1 MKSLAGSITKVL
13 LLSVILGV
21 LGFAAFTAFMAESWI
36 IGTVLAVVLV
46 ATLVVYATGKLVPAK
61 FLFPGLV
68 FLIIFSLAPIL
79 YTQYMSLF
87 NYKSGNL
94 ISREEAIDQLERVG
108 FRQDPLSTTFRFTL
122 GSYQGEVAAVLQNDL
137 DSSSQIAFLN
147 IETPIDLGTPADPV
161 VAAEA
166 EGFIAASSAELAQVG
181 EGLLEYQF
189 QLGEGWVA
197 IPQSFRSAARLTQQ
211 YFYDPDKDTIID
223 RINNQI
229 FVDNGNGN
237 FALENNPDRIL
248 FPGWRQFNGFEN
260 YAALVTK
267 PEISGPFLNVFIWT
281 ITFSFLTII
290 SMFAAGLAL
299 AVALDKKIRFRNLY
313 RSLLILPYAMPS
325 LMSILIW
332 AGMFNREFGAVNRLF
347 GIELFWLGDAFLAK
361 LVILIVNLWLGF
373 PYFYLISTGALQ
385 ALPSELEEAAA
396 IDGASPTQIFFQ
408 IKFPMLFQI
417 LSPLIIASFA
427 FNFNNFNLI
436 YLLTGGG
443 PTEVLAGERAGAT
456 DILITYTYKTAFLG
470 TEQNLGLASAISVIM
485 FIIVGALSVWS
496 LRRTKVLE
504 AVQ

>member
-1 MKSLAGSITKVL
+1 VGPLTKAV
-13 LLSVILGV
+13 LLSVVLGV
-21 LGFAAFTAFMAESWI
+21 LGFAIFTAFMAESWI
-36 IGTVLAVVLV
+36 IGAVLSVVFV
-46 ATLVVYATGKLVPAK
+46 ATLVVYATGRLVPAK

-68 FLIIFSLAPIL
+68 FLIIFSVVPII
-79 YTQYMSLF
+79 YTQYMSAF

-94 ISREEAIDQLERVG
+94 ITREEAIDQLERVG
-108 FRQDPLSTTFRFTL
+108 FRQDPLSTTFSFTL
-122 GSYQGEVAAVLQNDL
+122 GSLNGETAALLQSDL
-137 DSSSQIAFLN
+137 DSSAQIAFIYSEN
-147 IETPIDLGTPADPV
+147 PVDLGLTADPV
-161 VAAEA
+161 AAA
-166 EGFIAASSAELAQVG
+166 QAKGFNPVSSAELGQIG
-181 EGLLEYQF
+181 EGLLDYQF

-211 YFYDPDKDTIID
+211 YFYDPKTDTISD
-223 RINNQI
+223 RINDETY
-229 FVDNGNGN
+229 VDNGNGN
-237 FALENNPDRIL
+237 FALTQNPDRVL

-260 YAALVTK
+260 YLSLVTK
-267 PEISGPFLNVFIWT
+267 PEISGPFFNVFIWT
-281 ITFSFLTII
+281 ISFSFLTII

-299 AVALDKKIRFRNLY
+299 AVALDKKIRFRSLY

-332 AGMFNREFGAVNRLF
+332 AGMFNREFGAVNKLF
-347 GIELFWLGDAFLAK
+347 GTELFWLGDPFLAK

-396 IDGASPTQIFFQ
+396 IDGASPTQTFFQ

-485 FIIVGALSVWS
+485 FVIVGALSVWS

>member
-13 LLSVILGV
+13 LLSVIFGV

-166 EGFIAASSAELAQVG
+166 EGFTAASSAELAQVG

-189 QLGEGWVA
+189 QLAEGWVA

-211 YFYDPDKDTIID
+211 YFYDSDTDTIID

-229 FVDNGNGN
+229 FVDNGSGN

-361 LVILIVNLWLGF
+361 LVVLIVNLWLGF